1 MYELVSAVVLAGV
14 LGAQAVLTLVL
25 LKGDICPG
33 QRGRLHKAF
42 WYLVAGWG
50 VTIPFFPFS
59 VLPFIT
65 LGIFSL
71 RSKSGKT
78 RQSGPVPLLH
88 LSNAFGVLVLVVTGM
103 EQGVLTALLMLVQVL
118 LVGTVTAHCL
128 MVKARSRLQAFHRI
142 LPVTGIVAAM
152 LTAITLAVASQSMEP
167 AAAESMVTSVLVSL
181 GLAVAGVLVWVSH
194 LLRQKAPHLAQLCV
208 SLLVIGCASGV
219 ALSTV
224 I

>member
-42 WYLVAGWG
+42 WYLVAGWA
-50 VTIPFFPFS
+50 VAIPFSPFS

-78 RQSGPVPLLH
+78 RQSGPIPLLH
-88 LSNAFGVLVLVVTGM
+88 LSNAFGVLTLVMAGM
-103 EQGVLTALLMLVQVL
+103 EQGLLTALLMLAQVL
-118 LVGTVTAHCL
+118 LVGAISAHCL

-142 LPVTGIVAAM
+142 LPVIGIVAAM
-152 LTAITLAVASQSMEP
+152 LTAITLALASQAMEP
-167 AAAESMVTSVLVSL
+167 AAAEAMVTSVLVSL
-181 GLAVAGVLVWVSH
+181 GLAVAGVLVWASH
-194 LLRQKAPHLAQLCV
+194 LLRQTTPHLAQLCV